1 MSHIKYCGY
10 CGKAINTS
18 KGYCQHCGKA
28 MKANSEKPQVYYKTL
43 PIKERRCVQCGSL
56 LADRVQF
63 CGECGTKN
71 EAIKPKKLP
80 YCVLCDELLPESAEY
95 CTLCGVRYTEHKDGY
110 VAIPIQSACG
120 ACGTL
125 ITQETSFCTKCGA
138 SLKNRLAERIK
149 KTIPV
154 CRFCGTPIHA
164 DRNFCQNCG
173 KLISNHRTIPQK
185 NATGAAKGA
194 YVHPILEGDTIK
206 CPLCGLGGMR
216 KERTVCWRC
225 SAKFINPNNP

>member
-71 EAIKPKKLP
+71 EATKPKKLP
-80 YCVLCDELLPESAEY
+80 YCVLCDELLPESAE
-95 CTLCGVRYTEHKDGY
+95 
-110 VAIPIQSACG
+110 
-120 ACGTL
+120 
-125 ITQETSFCTKCGA
+125 
-138 SLKNRLAERIK
+138 
-149 KTIPV
+149 
-154 CRFCGTPIHA
+154 
-164 DRNFCQNCG
+164 
-173 KLISNHRTIPQK
+173 
-185 NATGAAKGA
+185 
-194 YVHPILEGDTIK
+194 
-206 CPLCGLGGMR
+206 
-216 KERTVCWRC
+216 
-225 SAKFINPNNP
+225 